1 MPPAS
6 FAIGRGCE
14 EGGKV
19 LEAGLLG
26 RSADDSVLGASGRV
40 AGTTTLS
47 PLYFFQQAAQR
58 HSTTTAPVASLRR
71 VRRQPN
77 DLLMRV

>member
-6 FAIGRGCE
+6 FAMGRGCE
-14 EGGKV
+14 EGGKL

-26 RSADDSVLGASGRV
+26 RAADSVLGASWRV